1 MLPQHPRRP
10 NQVVFNERSLQNLQD
25 LTAPHVLSFSYA
37 VTEGFNQMRLPVQE
51 FELPNDAGTTNMI
64 KVFFD
69 PGSITLAPPM
79 LDSKPL
85 YPRECRGKF
94 ACLLL
99 VIMIIMLKLNL
110 L

>member
-1 MLPQHPRRP
+1 
-10 NQVVFNERSLQNLQD
+10 
-25 LTAPHVLSFSYA
+25 
-37 VTEGFNQMRLPVQE
+37 
-51 FELPNDAGTTNMI
+51 
-64 KVFFD
+64 
-69 PGSITLAPPM
+69 LAPPM